1 MPTFYARKGLL
12 GVLTPQANTTVEPEI
27 SLLLPDGFGM
37 ISARLTSD
45 RSGMNDR
52 LIDYFDHMETTASRF
67 ANAPLG
73 VVGFAC
79 TGASYLAGVQRES
92 HKIEAATQQ
101 LGVPLITTGRA
112 IADAVRALSARK
124 LSIISPYGD
133 ALTESCLDYWRQHG
147 FDIAQVAQIRQ
158 DEKAFH
164 PIYAHSGD
172 VALTAL
178 RQIEADLSGDV
189 VVMLGTGLPTLAAL
203 AAAPTLASGRVPV
216 LSSNL
221 CLAWRMVCTAGGT
234 AADRDSLQS
243 WIGGAHW
250 SQRVDRA
257 LAATGP

>member
-1 MPTFYARKGLL
+1 MSTFYARKGLL
-12 GVLTPQANTTVEPEI
+12 GVLTPQANTTVEPEV

-37 ISARLTSD
+37 IAARLTSD
-45 RSGMNDR
+45 LSGMDNR
-52 LIDYFDHMETTASRF
+52 LIDYFDHMETTAKRF

-73 VVGFAC
+73 AIGFAC
-79 TGASYLAGVQRES
+79 TGASYLAGVE
-92 HKIEAATQQ
+92 HEAAKAHAVTQQ
-101 LGVPLITTGRA
+101 LGLPLITTGMA
-112 IADAVRALSARK
+112 IADAVRALPSRK

-133 ALTESCLDYWRQHG
+133 ALTETCLEYWRRHG
-147 FDIAQVAQIRQ
+147 FEIAQVAHIRQ

-172 VALTAL
+172 VALIAL
-178 RQIEADLSGDV
+178 REIEADLRGDV

-203 AAAPTLASGRVPV
+203 AAAPTLAGGRVPV

-221 CLAWRMVCTAGGT
+221 CLVWRMVCTVGGT
-234 AADRDSLQS
+234 AANGESLRA

-257 LAATGP
+257 LAATRP